1 MLVLRER
8 LINQTTTKYQFWDAL
23 LQAIFQQTN
32 IIHVFY
38 NRLLSVCESVCENDF
53 GILC

>member
-8 LINQTTTKYQFWDAL
+8 LINQMTTKYRFLDAL
-23 LQAIFQQTN
+23 LQAIFQLTN

-53 GILC
+53 GI